1 MSSKND
7 MAILFP
13 GQGAQY
19 VGMGQELAATYPEAQ
34 AIFERAKAALG
45 FPVAKLCF
53 QGPEE
58 ELARTSLCQPAILT
72 VSIAA
77 LEAWQARTENHPHGP
92 CAGLS
97 LGEYTALVH
106 AGALTFEDAVRV
118 VHQRGQFMEEAARE
132 NPGGMLT
139 LLGLEPERVADAVA
153 AANDLGVAEVANYNC
168 PGQIVISG
176 TAAALDWLAGRA
188 RDFGARKAARLKVAG
203 AFHSRLMAPA
213 GERLERALQEV
224 AISQPKLPVV
234 SNVTG
239 KFIRSASE
247 IRDLLVRQLTC
258 PVLWEDSMRFL
269 LAQGIRRFVEIGPG
283 KVLSGLLKRIDPTTQ
298 THKINAPADI
308 EQYQQAS
315 EPQ

>member
-1 MSSKND
+1 
-7 MAILFP
+7 
-13 GQGAQY
+13 
-19 VGMGQELAATYPEAQ
+19 
-34 AIFERAKAALG
+34 
-45 FPVAKLCF
+45 
-53 QGPEE
+53 
-58 ELARTSLCQPAILT
+58 
-72 VSIAA
+72 
-77 LEAWQARTENHPHGP
+77 
-92 CAGLS
+92 
-97 LGEYTALVH
+97 
-106 AGALTFEDAVRV
+106 
-118 VHQRGQFMEEAARE
+118 MEEAARE

-188 RDFGARKAARLKVAG
+188 KGFGARKAARLKVAG

-283 KVLSGLLKRIDPTTQ
+283 KVLSGLLKRIDPTTH

>member
-1 MSSKND
+1 

-77 LEAWQARTENHPHGP
+77 LEAWQAHTENHTHGP

-283 KVLSGLLKRIDPTTQ
+283 KVLSGLLKRIDPTTH